1 MPLLCV
7 LKTRIDPRLDIP
19 AQTLYLAAQ
28 HFNRHFSGHPS
39 MNNLIKYLP
48 MLLLLGLLV
57 CIVLLLT
64 LNSNLDRAVERL
76 EQAELK
82 IDSSFISLRSAK
94 LEIDSVRNGI
104 ATFSVYVRDIQGRV
118 EILDLNERMLS
129 DRFKGQG
136 EKLRLRLKELY
147 KEVEQ
152 TGKELPE
159 VPVVRKNN

>member
-1 MPLLCV
+1 
-7 LKTRIDPRLDIP
+7 
-19 AQTLYLAAQ
+19 
-28 HFNRHFSGHPS
+28 
-39 MNNLIKYLP
+39 MNNLTKYLP
-48 MLLLLGLLV
+48 VLLLLGLFV

-82 IDSSFISLRSAK
+82 IDSSFISLRSAR

-104 ATFSVYVRDIQGRV
+104 ATFSAYVRDIQGRV

-136 EKLRLRLKELY
+136 EKLRSRLKELY
-147 KEVEQ
+147 REVEQ
-152 TGKELPE
+152 TGKEIPE

>member
-1 MPLLCV
+1 
-7 LKTRIDPRLDIP
+7 
-19 AQTLYLAAQ
+19 
-28 HFNRHFSGHPS
+28 
-39 MNNLIKYLP
+39 MNNLSKYLP
-48 MLLLLGLLV
+48 TLLLLGILI

-94 LEIDSVRNGI
+94 LEIDSVRSGI
-104 ATFSVYVRDIQGRV
+104 ATFSAYVRDIQGRV

-129 DRFKGQG
+129 ERFKGQG
-136 EKLRLRLKELY
+136 EKLKSRLRDLY
-147 KEVEQ
+147 KEVET
-152 TGKELPE
+152 TGKELPD

>member
-1 MPLLCV
+1 
-7 LKTRIDPRLDIP
+7 
-19 AQTLYLAAQ
+19 
-28 HFNRHFSGHPS
+28 
-39 MNNLIKYLP
+39 MNNLTKYLP
-48 MLLLLGLLV
+48 TLLLLGILI

-82 IDSSFISLRSAK
+82 IDSSFISLRSAR
-94 LEIDSVRNGI
+94 LEIDSVRSGI
-104 ATFSVYVRDIQGRV
+104 ATFNAYVRDIQGRV

-129 DRFKGQG
+129 ERFKGQG
-136 EKLRLRLKELY
+136 EKLRSRLRDLY

-152 TGKELPE
+152 TGKELPD

>member
-1 MPLLCV
+1 M
-7 LKTRIDPRLDIP
+7 I
-19 AQTLYLAAQ
+19 
-28 HFNRHFSGHPS
+28 
-39 MNNLIKYLP
+39 NLTKYLP
-48 MLLLLGLLV
+48 MLLFLGILI

-76 EQAELK
+76 EQAERK
-82 IDSSFISLRSAK
+82 IDSSFISLRSAT
-94 LEIDSVRNGI
+94 LEIDSVRSGI
-104 ATFSVYVRDIQGRV
+104 ATFSAYVRDIQGRV

-129 DRFKGQG
+129 ERFKGQG
-136 EKLRLRLKELY
+136 EKLKSRLRELY